1 MEFFCCL
8 VVSNHNFA
16 CTKEHHRIAQQ
27 GPTCYCQPLWP
38 VWQLCSWR
46 MWQMCNMDS
55 LASQSCSMSPAP
67 QPPPAWPQPPSAT
80 WQTPPWSPAAREG
93 RGTSWWTASWERLA
107 RLILRGQGGRKYNEH
122 STHFSPFSSFD
133 DEADSLP
140 SVESGAEDPAKSD
153 RDGRFLLYWLT
164 TTSTST
170 TTIYTGTSTL
180 GSLECTPN
188 GYTVS
193 LCG

>member
-1 MEFFCCL
+1 M
-8 VVSNHNFA
+8 
-16 CTKEHHRIAQQ
+16 
-27 GPTCYCQPLWP
+27 
-38 VWQLCSWR
+38 WQLYSWR
-46 MWQMCNMDS
+46 MGQMWKMES
-55 LASQSCSMSPAP
+55 LASQSYTTSPAP
-67 QPPPAWPQPPSAT
+67 PPPPAWQPPHSVT
-80 WQTPPWSPAAREG
+80 WQMPPWWPAARGG

-107 RLILRGQGGRKYNEH
+107 RLILRGQGRSKYNELF
-122 STHFSPFSSFD
+122 TNFSSFSAFD

-140 SVESGAEDPAKSD
+140 SVESGAEDPTTSD

-188 GYTVS
+188 GYTHS